1 MATSAPPSSDRRDTV
16 PAMEL
21 PGLGRRLPC
30 RRAKSGAEHLA
41 RGLAL
46 ESVDPEQAMVA
57 YRRAVAA
64 RPDLSDAH
72 NNLGRL
78 LHERGRLADA
88 EVHYRRALEIEPIA
102 LHWYNLGVL
111 LEDGDRFDE
120 AIDAYRQALGLDD
133 RLQEGHQN
141 IARLLELRGHRT
153 GAIVDLQAAVRHVA
167 RLRSLRRTH
176 G

>member
-1 MATSAPPSSDRRDTV
+1 MG
-16 PAMEL
+16 L

-30 RRAKSGAEHLA
+30 RRATSGVEHLA

-46 ESVDPEQAMVA
+46 EAVDVALAMAA

-78 LHERGRLADA
+78 LHERGSLVEA
-88 EVHYRRALEIEPIA
+88 EAHYRRALELEPIA

-111 LEDGDRFDE
+111 LEDGDRSDE
-120 AIDAYRQALGLDD
+120 AIEAYRQALLLED
-133 RLQEGHQN
+133 RLPEAHQN

-153 GAIVDLQAAVRHVA
+153 GSIVDLQAAVRHVS